1 MPLLSIITINR
12 NNAQGLKKT
21 IESVVK
27 QTETDFN
34 DIEYIIID
42 GNSTD
47 GSKDIIKEFA
57 GNPEYK
63 DKITY
68 WLSEPDTGIYNA
80 MNKGIKKATGDYCLF
95 LNSGDYLVENNL
107 HNVLAFAKVNKDA
120 DIIYSDIPEYQ
131 GYKKLYFPKT
141 VDENY
146 FIETTICHQ
155 NSLIKRILFKEL
167 GFYSEELKIVSD
179 WRFWLVCAKKNKNFL
194 YLENCIAYLDRTGL
208 SNQETSQNLIM
219 EERRKTIKELYPGIY
234 KTIFEL
240 IEYKSSTYGNIIKL
254 FGNSKSLEF
263 ILKTYRWFARRLVK
277 NDIKKNKKQNIK
289 I

>member
-12 NNAQGLKKT
+12 NNAPGLKKT
-21 IESVVK
+21 IESVVT
-27 QTETDFN
+27 QTEIDFG
-34 DIEYIIID
+34 DVEYIIID

-47 GSKDIIKEFA
+47 GSKEIIKDFA

-68 WLSEPDTGIYNA
+68 WVSEPDTGIYNA

-95 LNSGDYLVENNL
+95 LNSGDYLIENNL
-107 HNVLAFAKVNKDA
+107 HNVLAFANKNKDA

-131 GYKKLYFPKT
+131 GYKT
-141 VDENY
+141 VKYPEKIDPNY
-146 FIETTICHQ
+146 FIDKTLNHQ
-155 NSLIKRILFKEL
+155 NSIIKRKLFSDL
-167 GFYSEELKIVSD
+167 GLYSETYKIASD
-179 WRFWLVCAKKNKNFL
+179 KLFFFKASLDDKKFVHCPTGISLYDRLGISSRSEYNKLLNV
-194 YLENCIAYLDRTGL
+194 ENKKIIE
-208 SNQETSQNLIM
+208 ETLPNISKSIL
-219 EERRKTIKELYPGIY
+219 
-234 KTIFEL
+234 EL
-240 IEYKSSTYGNIIKL
+240 IEYRESTYGNIIKL

>member
-1 MPLLSIITINR
+1 
-12 NNAQGLKKT
+12 
-21 IESVVK
+21 
-27 QTETDFN
+27 
-34 DIEYIIID
+34 
-42 GNSTD
+42 
-47 GSKDIIKEFA
+47 
-57 GNPEYK
+57 
-63 DKITY
+63 
-68 WLSEPDTGIYNA
+68 

-95 LNSGDYLVENNL
+95 LNSGDYLIENNL
-107 HNVLAFAKVNKDA
+107 HNVLVFANKNKDA

-155 NSLIKRILFKEL
+155 NSLIKRTLFEEL
-167 GFYSEELKIVSD
+167 GLYSEELKIVSD
-179 WRFWLVCAKKNKNFL
+179 WRFWLVCAKANKFFL
-194 YLENCIAYLDRTGL
+194 HTENPISYLDRTGI

-219 EERRKTIKELYPGIY
+219 EERKKTIKELYPGIY

-277 NDIKKNKKQNIK
+277 NDIKKNKKQNK
-289 I
+289 NYKK

>member
-21 IESVVK
+21 IESVVT
-27 QTETDFN
+27 QTEIDFG
-34 DIEYIIID
+34 DVEYIIID

-68 WLSEPDTGIYNA
+68 WVSEPDTGIYNA

-107 HNVLAFAKVNKDA
+107 HNVLAFAKENKDA

-131 GYKKLYFPKT
+131 GYKT
-141 VDENY
+141 VKYPEKIDSNY
-146 FIETTICHQ
+146 FIDKTLNHQ
-155 NSLIKRILFKEL
+155 NSLIKRELFLNL
-167 GFYSEELKIVSD
+167 GLYSESYKIASD
-179 WRFWLVCAKKNKNFL
+179 KLLFFKASLNNKKFIHCPISISL
-194 YLENCIAYLDRTGL
+194 YDRTGIS
-208 SNQETSQNLIM
+208 SNIKYNELLNIENKKIIEETLPKISKSL
-219 EERRKTIKELYPGIY
+219 L
-234 KTIFEL
+234 EL
-240 IEYKSSTYGNIIKL
+240 IEYRNSTYGNIIEL

>member
-21 IESVVK
+21 IESVVT

-34 DIEYIIID
+34 DIEYILID

-68 WLSEPDTGIYNA
+68 WVSEPDTGIYNA
-80 MNKGIKKATGDYCLF
+80 MNKGIKKAKGDYCLF
-95 LNSGDYLVENNL
+95 LNSGDYLIENNL
-107 HNVLAFAKVNKDA
+107 HNVLAFAKENKDA

-131 GYKKLYFPKT
+131 GYKSVKYPEKI
-141 VDENY
+141 DPNY
-146 FIETTICHQ
+146 FIDKTLNHQ
-155 NSLIKRILFKEL
+155 NSIIKRGLFSNL
-167 GFYSEELKIVSD
+167 GLYSESYKLASDKLLFFKASLSGKKFVHYPTGISLYDRSGISSRAEYNNLLNVENTKIIEETFPQISKSLLEL
-179 WRFWLVCAKKNKNFL
+179 
-194 YLENCIAYLDRTGL
+194 IAYRN
-208 SNQETSQNLIM
+208 SI
-219 EERRKTIKELYPGIY
+219 
-234 KTIFEL
+234 
-240 IEYKSSTYGNIIKL
+240 YGNIIDL
-254 FGNSKSLEF
+254 FGNSKLLDF